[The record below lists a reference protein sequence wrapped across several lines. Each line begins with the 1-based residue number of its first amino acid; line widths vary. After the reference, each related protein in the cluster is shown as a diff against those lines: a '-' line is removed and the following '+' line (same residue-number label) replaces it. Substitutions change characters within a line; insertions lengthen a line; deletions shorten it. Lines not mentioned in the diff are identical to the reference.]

1 MFSPELQ
8 IQLSSIEANL
18 KYFRSISKKET
29 EIGIVVKCDAYGLGL
44 KKIVKFFTTQNIETY
59 FTATLEEAIQVR
71 KIDKS
76 AKIYTLNGF
85 YFEEAHKYNKYK
97 IFPVINSVIEVKK
110 FLESG
115 IRPSH
120 VALQINSGMN
130 RLGINRTTLKE
141 NINLIQKLPVNL
153 IISHLSSADEP
164 NSEFNI
170 QQKREFLKCCDY
182 FPKIRKSLAASH
194 GALLNKDFHF
204 DLIRVG
210 IGAYGGIKGENLRP
224 VLQIKSP
231 IISTNTIKRGMR
243 IGYNLTFKAKKTM
256 KIATIPT
263 GYGDGISRLLS
274 NRGFLFFQNIK
285 CPIVGRIS
293 MDLLTVD
300 ISDLKNEPTYL
311 NFFSDQYDV
320 SDMAKQT
327 DTISHEIFVKL
338 GSRYKRKYFIE
349 K

>member
-1 MFSPELQ
+1 MLSPELQ
-8 IQLSSIEANL
+8 VQLSSIEANL
-18 KYFRSISKKET
+18 KYFRSISNEAT
-29 EIGIVVKCDAYGLGL
+29 EVGVVVKCDAYGLGL
-44 KKIVKFFTTQNIETY
+44 KKIVKFFTTQNVETY
-59 FTATLEEAIQVR
+59 FTATLEEAIKVR

-76 AKIYTLNGF
+76 AKVYTLNGF
-85 YFEEAHKYNKYK
+85 YFQRAHKYYKYN
-97 IFPVINSVIEVKK
+97 IFPVINSLLEVKK
-110 FLESG
+110 FLEADLG
-115 IRPSH
+115 PSN

-130 RLGINRTTLKE
+130 RLGINRKILRE
-141 NINLIQKLPVNL
+141 NINLFKKIPLNL

-164 NSEFNI
+164 NSESNI
-170 QQKREFLKCCDY
+170 EQKREFLKCCEH

-204 DLIRVG
+204 DLIRLG
-210 IGAYGGIKGENLRP
+210 IGAYGGIKEANLRP

-231 IISTNTIKRGMR
+231 IINTYTLKRGMG

-274 NRGFLFFQNIK
+274 NRGFLFFRNIK

-293 MDLLTVD
+293 MDLITVD
-300 ISDLKNEPTYL
+300 ISHLKNEPTYL

-349 K
+349 

>member
-18 KYFRSISKKET
+18 KYFRSIAKEET
-29 EIGIVVKCDAYGLGL
+29 EIGVVVKCDAYGLGL
-44 KKIVKFFTTQNIETY
+44 KKIVKFFATQNIETY

-85 YFEEAHKYNKYK
+85 YFERAHKYHKHN

-110 FLESG
+110 FLESN
-115 IRPSH
+115 ICPSH

-130 RLGINRTTLKE
+130 RLGIDKKTLKE
-141 NINLIQKLPVNL
+141 NINLVQKIPINL

-164 NSEFNI
+164 NSVSNI
-170 QQKREFLKCCDY
+170 EQKREFLKCCEH

-210 IGAYGGIKGENLRP
+210 IGAYGGIKRASLRS

-231 IISTNTIKRGMR
+231 IISTNTIKRGMGV
-243 IGYNLTFKAKKTM
+243 GYNLTFKAQKTM

-274 NRGFLFFQNIK
+274 NRGFLFYGNVK

-293 MDLLTVD
+293 MDLLTVN

-311 NFFSDQYDV
+311 NFFSDEYDV
-320 SDMAKQT
+320 SDMAEQT

-338 GSRYKRKYFIE
+338 GSRYKRKYFL
-349 K
+349 